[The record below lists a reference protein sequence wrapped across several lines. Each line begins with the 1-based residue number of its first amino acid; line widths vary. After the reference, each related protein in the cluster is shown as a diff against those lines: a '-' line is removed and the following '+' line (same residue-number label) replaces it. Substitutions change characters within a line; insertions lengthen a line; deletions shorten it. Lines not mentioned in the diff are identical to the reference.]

1 MPDTQPDAIDAAF
14 DRLEGAAAPADPI
27 DEAFDKLE
35 AANPAFTPASVE
47 DATAASASITS
58 DLRQTALLAPVTP
71 NLSVIDDFRMK
82 VKTAA
87 KGLQGAQKLAK
98 ETSGKIGYGFLDLTD
113 RFSSDDILAHAAG
126 SGLGDVYKIAHSP
139 EAKRDT
145 YDTAN
150 RRFAQ
155 FMNATQYDLVATP
168 EESEEIRAAFQFGE
182 LASRAPMKETTIRE
196 SSKHAIQSLV
206 DEYRQKSVEHG
217 NVTTEVANAAAYL
230 NNLTPDEALQLRGYL
245 AARSDRLPQNEQ
257 EALLTKSR
265 YQNFYGHNWAEL
277 PLPGTPVERTPSIAF
292 SALQTLLGTNNPG
305 ENVLNRITQVD
316 RAYRAKD
323 LGFIKGDLRRP
334 GIQVPDLSA
343 PGGFLDVDLVPTET
357 LTNLEKRKREKGVL
371 SPFTVEAEPGTV
383 EQVQAATGLSTEE
396 ASKAVSQTAALES
409 ARAAQRAGY
418 GAHAD
423 QKVGSETFTATEWNA
438 LSMRNKAIM
447 RLGGAFGPAFE
458 DLMKPFNAWREK
470 QRGGVGEA
478 IAQQI
483 TYTISGDEYL
493 AQQMHSLS
501 DVVSVGFGLVGQ
513 YSVLR
518 SQDVISS
525 PLKEA
530 SKGLFPGLQ
539 AGGSADGR
547 PLNETQLDVLAASKD
562 EYALA
567 PVLGRNK
574 IYDRA
579 LQAKIFK
586 DATTA
591 ANLWSK
597 ASTREDARAA
607 EANREAR
614 MSTAERQGY
623 TDSYG
628 RLNYASDVFTSAVHN
643 VIEGLGHSAAQ
654 VIDKPE
660 YVPLV
665 IGANKVS
672 DWLLG
677 GGMSSFQKGV
687 DAAISSQNAS
697 AAMKTVLRWAPHE
710 VDRLK
715 RITGKRLDAAV
726 KTGDQGQM
734 VTVLQD
740 LEAHSTAL
748 AKEWKDVEAA
758 GVSPTG
764 TLNRTLMAWK
774 KASAMG
780 VDFED
785 LGTIVQGMKPRGA
798 IPEFFN
804 YMRSKVGLPPHLTET
819 GLRALSKSYKD
830 LGDRLY
836 ASLNRAPGDFA
847 EATELERLAE
857 QAPTA
862 EGRFDAQTKLAA
874 LQDGHAKHEGVAK
887 RTQMY
892 AELEHMYSEAAAG
905 RGYNPKRFSEL
916 RAKLWGEPDMSDL
929 DFATV
934 LQLSDTKRFAKNGP
948 VNHFMARRFG
958 YTPDQLNQITEASRR
973 VLDFA
978 ASDAQDYYLTKIGSE
993 LRNARGN
1000 RAYAVA
1006 NEKVRIAGEALERE
1020 YINVPKDARYEARAK
1035 YLQERKTQLAAEQ
1048 RRSQTNPVTSRWV
1061 LDDDKIL
1068 MQTITDNDL
1077 ATILDTDPALFG
1089 GARREDF
1096 IVSASIEG
1104 EEFHMSPK
1112 SRELRSLYSKPSLED
1127 QIYKW
1132 KSIGHATRLSELEST
1147 IQSIKAQA
1155 KKGVDVQEELASAA
1169 GEQAAIE
1176 EKITLSTKQAM
1187 RHIGLLAED
1196 SSAQVSAH
1204 LIGAELSG
1212 LGGNGLPFWG
1222 KARALHELPR
1232 LVGNQQSVQMVHI
1245 NDLHAELENVR
1256 RTLAPELQGEF
1267 DRAMRTGRIKGTI
1280 ADYPKFKDAFD
1291 KVYPSGEATVQSNVE
1306 SFLQHAESFRVNML
1320 EERLAAGKIDRHMYK
1335 NLVEKGYDPHQYGV
1349 HEVSQAINDD
1359 KLKKMAGNLRTGEG
1373 TQKIG
1378 MGQESF
1384 MFQRDL
1390 FKHRVRVRE
1399 ADGFIYDEKF
1409 PNEKLANDW
1418 IRRTY
1423 GTKTAESMKGGKEGI
1438 TEGTTPSGDRI
1449 VLAAPI
1455 GKEGI
1460 EILGLSTKTPEL
1472 MLRSFQDMIQ
1482 DHHLG
1487 LLLDSLRSTGL
1498 VIDELEHQSL
1508 LNRFG
1513 DSARDFGTQ
1522 FKRLPND
1529 KARLGNLAGKFVH
1542 SKVFS
1547 EINNYQ
1553 HSFDQFRT
1561 WTETISD
1568 SFRASGES
1576 APQEL
1581 LDKTPGLL
1589 GRGMRTVNRL
1599 VKNSGILQNF
1609 QSWSSNVLF
1618 NVTLS
1623 HIVDGKIFDPENMD
1637 SWKLA
1642 TREIL
1647 QGPKSRVAM
1656 YKRSQIYMDF
1666 VEDGFSSGKA
1676 FESEIQDPST
1686 RAFLRAF
1693 DLDNPTAVRKNLE
1706 KYKALQ
1712 LEYEKRL
1719 ALGEHPQNLAKVQLH
1734 AAALRT
1740 VLDHY
1745 ERGIG
1750 KRVIQKLVGF
1760 NLNNKNL
1767 LGLPNSE
1774 TMKYLQVGYGAIDE
1788 MFKFVNYQNLR
1799 KRMSRA
1805 DAKWEIEQHF
1815 QDYSKVPYGISS
1827 LANNPIGS
1835 LIPSFPF
1842 ELARLTKNLIKNK
1855 PLRTLSTMS
1864 VIRAVNM
1871 LSAATA
1877 GVDEDRVDAALIQA
1891 GHKNA
1896 WERYKAQFTELRL
1909 WNPVTH
1915 EPVATVSAFNL
1926 LPFGQLMEGR
1936 GLLAQMA
1943 ENFLPEEDR
1952 TFTTGLVADGMK
1964 MIANG
1969 IGNNPLL
1976 NTLGVMAFNKDPLT
1990 GQDILDYK
1998 NGRPSDWAKAAW
2010 KHLGRMFVP
2019 RAALLVAEDLP
2030 RSLSAPVDPV
2040 TGKPAGAPHW
2050 TELLSS
2056 QVGVRIKG
2064 LQNLFTER
2072 ARVKGR
2078 PLSNDEGLVKSAMYE
2093 ILSRGSGSYLSRP
2106 QFGPDQDLRWYTA
2119 ALADPRTTPE
2129 AKESYEKELKNLLH
2143 KEREVSVLGRN
2154 YKISSTEKQDWL
2166 AAGRL
2171 EEKGVPALFNNA
2183 TPEEQALI
2191 LSWVDR
2197 GGARTETIGELIN
2210 MATRSPT
2217 GRHLFEG
2224 DPEAL
2229 RKGREVLKARLGE
2242 AGADPRIGELYNYW
2256 TRIQPKA
2263 AGMWRKK
2270 RMKDEAMKGK

>member
-14 DRLEGAAAPADPI
+14 DRLEGTAAPADPI

-35 AANPAFTPASVE
+35 AANPGFTPASVE
-47 DATAASASITS
+47 DAVAVSAGMMS
-58 DLRQTALLAPVTP
+58 DLRQTALLEPIAP
-71 NLSVIDDFRMK
+71 NLSVLTDFRMK
-82 VKTAA
+82 VKAAA
-87 KGLQGAQKLAK
+87 KGVQGAQKLAK
-98 ETSGKIGYGFLDLTD
+98 ETAGKIGLGFQDLTD
-113 RFSSDDILAHAAG
+113 QFSSDDFLAHAVN
-126 SGLGDVYKIAHSP
+126 SGVGDVYKIAHSP
-139 EAKRDT
+139 EAKRDW

-150 RRFAQ
+150 RRHDQ
-155 FMNATQYDLVATP
+155 FMKATQYDLVATP
-168 EESEEIRAAFQFGE
+168 EENEEIRAAFQFGE
-182 LASRAPMKETTIRE
+182 LASRAPMTEKTIRD
-196 SSKHAIQSLV
+196 STKHAIQSLV
-206 DEYRQKSVEHG
+206 DEYRQKNVEQG
-217 NVTTEVANAAAYL
+217 EVTTEVANAAAYL
-230 NNLTPDEALQLRGYL
+230 NDLTPDETLQLRGYL
-245 AARSDRLPQNEQ
+245 AARSYRLPQNEQ
-257 EALLTKSR
+257 EALLAKSR

-277 PLPGTPVERTPSIAF
+277 PKPGLPVERTPSIAF

-305 ENVLNRITQVD
+305 ENVLNRINQSD
-316 RAYRAKD
+316 LAFRAKD
-323 LGFIKGDLRRP
+323 LGFIKGDLNRP
-334 GIQVPDLSA
+334 GIQMPDPRV
-343 PGGFLDVDLVPTET
+343 PGGFLDVDLVPSDT
-357 LTNLEKRKREKGVL
+357 LVNLEKRKREKGII
-371 SPFTVEAEPGTV
+371 SPFTVQAEPGDV
-383 EQVQAATGLSTEE
+383 EAVQAATGLSTEE
-396 ASKAVSQTAALES
+396 ASKAVTQTAALES
-409 ARAAQRAGY
+409 AREAQRAGY
-418 GAHAD
+418 GAHMD
-423 QKVGSETFTATEWNA
+423 RKVGDQTFTATEWNA
-438 LSMRNKAIM
+438 LSFRNKAIA
-447 RLGGAFGPAFE
+447 RLSGAFGPLAE
-458 DLMKPFNAWREK
+458 EAQKPFDAWNK
-470 QRGGVGEA
+470 AQRGGVGEDLG
-478 IAQQI
+478 QKV
-483 TYTISGDEYL
+483 TYIISGDEYL
-493 AQQMHSLS
+493 AQQVHSLS
-501 DVVSVGFGLVGQ
+501 DAASVGFGLV
-513 YSVLR
+513 
-518 SQDVISS
+518 SQFSLMGSNELITNQAKAAGNRM
-525 PLKEA
+525 L
-530 SKGLFPGLQ
+530 PGLS
-539 AGGSADGR
+539 GKDSTFDR
-547 PLNETQLDVLAASKD
+547 PLNEVQRDVVTESAGG
-562 EYALA
+562 YILA
-567 PVLGRNK
+567 PVLGRNA
-574 IYDRA
+574 IYDRS
-579 LQAKIFK
+579 LQARIFK

-591 ANLWSK
+591 ANLWAK
-597 ASTREDARAA
+597 ASTRDEARAA

-614 MSTAERQGY
+614 MSTAERQGF
-623 TDSYG
+623 TDKYG
-628 RLNYASDVFTSAVHN
+628 RFAYANDVFNSALHN
-643 VIEGLGHSAAQ
+643 TIEGLGHSAAQ

-660 YVPLV
+660 YIPLV

-672 DWLLG
+672 DWLMG
-677 GGMSSFQKGV
+677 GGMAAFSKGV
-687 DAAISSQNAS
+687 DAATAAQNSSV
-697 AAMKTVLRWAPHE
+697 AMKTILRWAPHE
-710 VDRLK
+710 VDKLK
-715 RITGKRLDAAV
+715 QIASRRLDAAV
-726 KTGDQGQM
+726 KTGSQDEM
-734 VTVLQD
+734 VKVLQD

-748 AKEWKDVEAA
+748 AKEWKDVRA
-758 GVSPTG
+758 GGATPTG

-780 VDFED
+780 VDFAD
-785 LGTIVQGMKPRGA
+785 LGILVQGMMPRGA
-798 IPEFFN
+798 IPKFYQF
-804 YMRSKVGLPPHLTET
+804 MRSKVGLPSHLTET
-819 GLRALSKSYKD
+819 GLRALSKGYKE

-874 LQDGHAKHEGVAK
+874 LQDGHAKHEGLAK
-887 RTQMY
+887 RVQMY
-892 AELEHMYSEAAAG
+892 AEIEHMYSEAAAG

-916 RAKLWGEPDMSDL
+916 RAKLWGEPDMTDL

-934 LQLSDTKRFAKNGP
+934 LQLADTKRFAPDGP
-948 VNHFMARRFG
+948 VGRFLAKRFG
-958 YTPDQLNQITEASRR
+958 YSPGQLNQITEASRR

-978 ASDAQDYYLTKIGSE
+978 ANDAQDYYLTKIESE
-993 LRNARGN
+993 IRNARAN

-1006 NEKVRIAGEALERE
+1006 DEKIRIAGEALERE

-1048 RRSQTNPVTSRWV
+1048 RRSQTNPVTSRWT

-1112 SRELRSLYSKPSLED
+1112 SRELRDLFSKPSLED

-1147 IQSIKAQA
+1147 IQSIKARA
-1155 KKGVDVQEELASAA
+1155 KKGIDVREELASAA

-1196 SSAQVSAH
+1196 SSAEVAAH
-1204 LIGAELSG
+1204 LVGAELSG

-1232 LVGNQQSVQMVHI
+1232 LVANQQAVQMVHI
-1245 NDLHAELENVR
+1245 NDLYAMLDNVE
-1256 RTLAPELQGEF
+1256 RTLAPELKGEF
-1267 DRAMRTGRIKGTI
+1267 YRALQTGRIKGTI
-1280 ADYPKFKDAFD
+1280 ADYPEFKDAYD
-1291 KVYPSGEATVQSNVE
+1291 KVYPSGDATVQSNVE
-1306 SFLQHAESFRVNML
+1306 NFLQNAESFRVNML
-1320 EERLAAGKIDRHMYK
+1320 EKMRAAGKIDQHMYN

-1349 HEVSQAINDD
+1349 HEVSKAINDD
-1359 KLKKMAGNLRTGEG
+1359 RIKKMAGNLKTGEG
-1373 TQKIG
+1373 AQKIG

-1460 EILGLSTKTPEL
+1460 EILGLSTKTPYL
-1472 MLRSFQDMIQ
+1472 MLRSFEDLSKNF
-1482 DHHLG
+1482 HLG

-1547 EINNYQ
+1547 EITHYQ
-1553 HSFDQFRT
+1553 HNFDQFRT
-1561 WTETISD
+1561 WVDTIAD
-1568 SFRASGES
+1568 SFHAAGAT

-1581 LDKTPGLL
+1581 MEKVPGVL
-1589 GRGMRTVNRL
+1589 GRTMRTVNRL
-1599 VKNSGILQNF
+1599 VKNSGILQNH
-1609 QSWSSNVLF
+1609 QSWAANNLF

-1623 HIVDGKIFDPENMD
+1623 QLVDGRIFAPENLD

-1642 TREIL
+1642 VREIL

-1656 YKRSQIYMDF
+1656 YKRSPIYMEF
-1666 VEDGFSSGKA
+1666 VENGHSSGKA
-1676 FESEIQDPST
+1676 FESEIHAPST
-1686 RAFLRAF
+1686 RALLKAF
-1693 DLDNPTAVRKNLE
+1693 DLDDPVAVKKNLA
-1706 KYKALQ
+1706 KYQELQ

-1719 ALGEHPQNLAKVQLH
+1719 ALGEHPQNLAKIQLH

-1750 KRVIQKLVGF
+1750 KRVLQKLVGF
-1760 NLNNKNL
+1760 HLNNKNL

-1774 TMKYLQVGYGAIDE
+1774 TMKYLQVSYGAIDE
-1788 MFKFVNYQNLR
+1788 MYKFVNYQNLR

-1805 DAKWEIEQHF
+1805 EAKWEIEQHF
-1815 QDYSKVPYGISS
+1815 QDYSKVPYAIGS

-1835 LIPSFPF
+1835 LVPSFPF
-1842 ELARLTKNLIKNK
+1842 ELARIGKNLFKNRPVK
-1855 PLRTLSTMS
+1855 LLSTLSI
-1864 VIRAVNM
+1864 VKAVNM
-1871 LSAATA
+1871 LSAGLA

-1896 WERYKAQFTELRL
+1896 WERYKAQFTELRI

-1915 EPVATVSAFNL
+1915 EPVANVSLFNF

-1936 GLLAQMA
+1936 GLLNQMA
-1943 ENFLPEEDR
+1943 EHIFPEEDR

-1964 MIANG
+1964 MIGNAF
-1969 IGNNPLL
+1969 GNNPLL
-1976 NTLGVMAFNKDPLT
+1976 NTLGVMGFNKDPLT

-1998 NGRPSDWAKAAW
+1998 NGRPSDWAQAAW

-2040 TGKPAGAPHW
+2040 TGKPVGAPHW
-2050 TELLSS
+2050 TELLSA

-2093 ILSRGSGSYLSRP
+2093 ILSRGSGAFLTRP

-2129 AKESYEKELKNLLH
+2129 AKESYEKELKALLH
-2143 KEREVSVLGRN
+2143 KEREVNVLNRN
-2154 YKISSTEKQDWL
+2154 YKISTTEKQDWM

-2171 EEKGVPALFNNA
+2171 EEKGVPALYNQA

-2197 GGARTETIGELIN
+2197 GGARSETIGELIN
-2210 MATRSPT
+2210 MAMRSPA
-2217 GRHLFEG
+2217 GRRRLEG

-2229 RKGREVLKARLGE
+2229 KKGREVLKARLGE